1 MGRIKVGVLVE
12 RGKAEEELSAR
23 LTSELNELTARNTEC
38 ETKIESINAQ
48 IDELEATIDT
58 EDERAQSA
66 ESRVKELE
74 VEVLLVGQNLK
85 TMEISENQSN
95 SRDAEYT
102 TKIAE
107 LTTKLQS
114 L

>member
-1 MGRIKVGVLVE
+1 MGKGVLVE

-38 ETKIESINAQ
+38 ETKIESIHGQ

-74 VEVLLVGQNLK
+74 VEVLLAGQNLK

-95 SRDAEYT
+95 SRDSEYT
-102 TKIAE
+102 TKIAG
-107 LTTKLQS
+107 LTTKLQ
-114 L
+114 